1 MPINSVRAAGLS
13 ILLALGG
20 PAVAQAA
27 DDTRLAEAVKNRD
40 TKAFLT
46 LLPQVNV
53 NAAQPDGA
61 TALHWAA
68 HWNDVDAA
76 DRLIRAGANVNA
88 ANDLG
93 MTPLLVACSD
103 AGPAMVTRLLK
114 AGAKPN
120 VRLPSGESA
129 LMAAART
136 GQLESVQALLTSGA
150 DVNARET
157 SRGQTA
163 LMWAAAQRHADV
175 VRLLIDAGAD
185 IHARSTVRRRLG
197 FVAGNRNGTGHSAEE
212 QKRLSVEFEEGG
224 FTALLFAAQQDDV
237 ESATLLLS
245 AGADVNDTAPAG
257 TSALVVAAHSNQST
271 VATLLLQRGADPN
284 AGAAGYTA
292 LHAAV
297 LRGNPA
303 LVRTLLAHGANANA
317 RITKPTAARRYGNE
331 WAFGDN
337 LVGATP
343 FYLAAKFGELELL
356 RILAAANAD
365 PRLASP
371 DGSTPLMMALDTP
384 TVRAGGVD
392 GFGTD
397 RRDRYGLVSGHTPEQ
412 LESDALGIA
421 QLVLELG
428 GDVNAAD
435 ATGNTALHLAAAK
448 NLTRV
453 IELLAAKG
461 AQLNVKNKRGQT
473 PLAVAEGGAA
483 GVTARRRI
491 ASGTPATA
499 SASSTTPTAALLRK
513 LGAVD

>member
-13 ILLALGG
+13 VLLALGA
-20 PAVAQAA
+20 PAAIAQPA
-27 DDTRLAEAVKNRD
+27 DDTRLAAAVKNRD
-40 TKAFLT
+40 TKTFLA
-46 LLPQVNV
+46 LLPHVNV

-68 HWNDVDAA
+68 HWNDLDAA

-88 ANDLG
+88 ATDLG
-93 MTPLLVACSD
+93 VTPLLVACGD

-120 VRLPSGESA
+120 VTLPSGETA
-129 LMAAART
+129 LMVAART
-136 GQLESVQALLTSGA
+136 GQLESVQALLGRGA
-150 DVNARET
+150 DVNASEP

-185 IHARSTVRRRLG
+185 VRARSAVRPRLG
-197 FVAGNRNGTGHSAEE
+197 FVAGNRNGTGHSAAE
-212 QKRLSVEFEEGG
+212 QKRLSVELEEGG
-224 FTALLFAAQQDDV
+224 FTPLLFAAQQGDV
-237 ESATLLLS
+237 ESATLLLA
-245 AGADVNDTAPAG
+245 AGADVNDTAPVG
-257 TSALVVAAHSNQST
+257 TSALVIAAHSNQ
-271 VATLLLQRGADPN
+271 ATLASLLLEKGANPN
-284 AGAAGYTA
+284 ADAAGYTA

-297 LRGNPA
+297 LRGNAP
-303 LVRTLLAHGANANA
+303 LVTMLLMRGANANA
-317 RITKPTAARRYGNE
+317 RIARPTPARRYGNE

-343 FYLAAKFGELELL
+343 FYLAAKFGELELM
-356 RILAAANAD
+356 RILAAAHAD
-365 PRLASP
+365 PRLAAP

-397 RRDRYGLVSGHTPEQ
+397 RRDRYGLIRGDTPEQ
-412 LESDALGIA
+412 LESDALEIA
-421 QLVLELG
+421 RLVLELG

-435 ATGNTALHLAAAK
+435 ASGNTALHLAAARSF
-448 NLTRV
+448 NRV

-461 AQLNVKNKRGQT
+461 AQINVKNKRGQT
-473 PLAVAEGGAA
+473 PLAAAEGGGAA
-483 GVTARRRI
+483 GGARRRI
-491 ASGTPATA
+491 ASGTQAA
-499 SASSTTPTAALLRK
+499 ASSPASPTVALLRK